1 MAAVRSQATGTSA
14 DAEGGVVVPA
24 VRRASEILDVIMERH
39 GEPVSLT
46 ELGKILHIPKSSTLN
61 ICTELVEN
69 RILRRVDGLYALGP
83 KLAALGAMYLSGVD
97 VVREFQNICAVRNP
111 EIQETLKLSILGD
124 HGQVVFLAR
133 HDASRPSRLSLDTR
147 VQQPANCTA
156 AGKAMLASLSSEEL
170 DDWLDGRTEL
180 PGLTDKSI
188 VSVSKLRKELVLVRE
203 QQFAVERGECVE
215 GINCVGIAVRNTND
229 NALYALSFA
238 MLEQWATKEH
248 VAFLGQELNRIG
260 TDLSILL
267 GNNLRGAG
275 ASS

>member
-1 MAAVRSQATGTSA
+1 MSAMRSQATRSGEEA
-14 DAEGGVVVPA
+14 DAGVVVPA

-46 ELGKILHIPKSSTLN
+46 ELGRILHIPKSSTLN

-69 RILRRVDGLYALGP
+69 RILRRIDGLYALGP

-97 VVREFQNICAVRNP
+97 VVREFQNICSVRNP

-156 AGKAMLASLSSEEL
+156 AGKAMLASLSPSEFEE
-170 DDWLDGRTEL
+170 WLDGRTEL
-180 PGLTDKSI
+180 PGLTEESI
-188 VSVSKLRKELVLVRE
+188 VVVAKLRKELTRVRDR
-203 QQFAVERGECVE
+203 QFAIERGECVE

-229 NALYALSFA
+229 NALYGLSFA
-238 MLEQWATKEH
+238 MLEQWATQDH
-248 VAFLGQELNRIG
+248 ITFLGQELNRIG
-260 TDLSILL
+260 SDLSVLL
-267 GNNLRGAG
+267 GNDLRNVGAP
-275 ASS
+275 S